1 MSQSTSKEIAAMS
14 DFLTF
19 RRMITPV
26 IIEVLFIIGAFLTFV
41 TGIGLIALGL
51 DGNKGGEV
59 ALGVAVAVLGPLG
72 IRLYAEILIVV
83 FRINETLTDI
93 HALVGWSV
101 DRSYAEDEAAEGEA
115 AAPS

>member
-1 MSQSTSKEIAAMS
+1 MPQSASKEIAAMS

-26 IIEVLFIIGAFLTFV
+26 IIEVLFIVGAFLTFV
-41 TGIGLIALGL
+41 IGIGLIALGL
-51 DGNKGGEV
+51 DGNKTGEAV
-59 ALGVAVAVLGPLG
+59 LGVALAVLGPLA
-72 IRLYAEILIVV
+72 IRLYAEVLIVV

-101 DRSYAEDEAAEGEA
+101 DRSYTQDEAAEGEA

>member
-1 MSQSTSKEIAAMS
+1 MS

-26 IIEVLFIIGAFLTFV
+26 IIEVLFIAGAFLAFV
-41 TGIGLIALGL
+41 LGIGLIALGL
-51 DGNKGGEV
+51 DGNKSGEV
-59 ALGVAVAVLGPLG
+59 VLGGAVAVLGPLG
-72 IRLYAEILIVV
+72 IRLYAEVLIVV

-101 DRSYAEDEAAEGEA
+101 DRSYAQDEAAEGEA